1 MTSWS
6 PQQDS
11 ALKAVDT
18 WLKSK
23 PGVSAPQVFRLF
35 GYAGTGKTTLARE
48 FANDVDGPVMF
59 GAFTGK
65 AAHVMSQKGC
75 NGASTIHSMIYAVE
89 DDGYGEPRFILNRD
103 SDLSTAALVIIDEV
117 SMVGADLARDLLSF
131 KVPVLVLGDPAQL
144 PPVKDAGYFTETE
157 PDVMLTEVHRQ
168 AEGSPIIRMAT
179 AVRQGEALAVGAF
192 GTSSVLKRA
201 DLDRDAV
208 LKVDQVIVGRNRTR
222 HAYNRR
228 IRELNGVN
236 NRLPVEG
243 DRLICLRNDKGKR
256 LLNGSMWVV
265 KKVFKQTGRSKLPN
279 TIKMIVMPDDFGAKP
294 REVEARVREEFFDG
308 TEDQLSWQDTKGTE
322 QFTFGYAITCHK
334 SQGSQ
339 WPSVMVF
346 DESAAFR
353 DEANRWLY
361 TAITRAADS
370 LTVVVP

>member
-6 PQQDS
+6 PQQDA
-11 ALKAVDT
+11 ALKAVGA
-18 WLKSK
+18 WLKAK
-23 PGVSAPQVFRLF
+23 PGVSSPQVFRLF

-48 FANDVDGPVMF
+48 FAKDVSGPVMF

-75 NGASTIHSMIYAVE
+75 KGASTIHSMIYAVE
-89 DDGYGEPRFILNRD
+89 DDGFGEPRFILNRD
-103 SDLSTAALVIIDEV
+103 SDLSTASLVIIDEV

-131 KVPVLVLGDPAQL
+131 NVPVLVLGDPAQL
-144 PPVKDAGYFTETE
+144 PPVKDAGYFTEVA
-157 PDVMLTEVHRQ
+157 PDIMLTEVHRQ

-179 AVRQGEALAVGAF
+179 AVRQGEALTVGSF
-192 GTSSVLKRA
+192 GASSVLKRA

-228 IRELNGVN
+228 IRELNGVS
-236 NRLPVEG
+236 NRLPVDG
-243 DRLICLRNDKGKR
+243 DRLICLRNDKNKR

-265 KKVFKQTGRSKLPN
+265 KKVLKQSGRAKLPN
-279 TIKMIVMPDDFGAKP
+279 TVKLVVAPDDFGVRP
-294 REVEARVREEFFDG
+294 REVEVIVREEFFDG
-308 TEDQLSWQDTKGTE
+308 TEDQLNWQDTKGTE
-322 QFTFGYAITCHK
+322 QFTFGYAVTCHK

-346 DESAAFR
+346 DESSAFR
-353 DEANRWLY
+353 DEASRWLY

-370 LTVVVP
+370 LTVVLQ